1 MEYTGAH
8 KNDFMARGYG
18 PLALAL
24 QSLGRGGLTKGR
36 KVEYA
41 TLGTNMIPWL
51 FIADRLGPWADCQAF
66 RIFSMGKHYPFKITF
81 P

>member
-1 MEYTGAH
+1 MEYTVAH
-8 KNDFMARGYG
+8 ENDFIARGYG

-24 QSLGRGGLTKGR
+24 QRLSRGGLTKGR

-41 TLGTNMIPWL
+41 TLGTNMIPLL
-51 FIADRLGPWADCQAF
+51 FIADRPGPWADCHF
-66 RIFSMGKHYPFKITF
+66 RIFSMGKHYHFKMLF